1 MTGLRELVEDV
12 YDVQLGGTTRDGR
25 TMYVG
30 AFVLTNGPTTLVDTG
45 WPDTTDELLSALA
58 EGVDELDRV
67 FVTHDGHDHW
77 GGLDAVCDRYDPQ
90 VFVPVETDLPATLN
104 TDPDVRFAD
113 GDAFAGCVEVVRTP
127 GHTTAASSLYLRDQ
141 RALIA
146 ADSLDGSGPPGTAAG
161 LPAAAAGAVQRRPR
175 GRRDEPRTTARVRH
189 RSVRLPGEPRR
200 GRRGREARTTRRVR
214 RPLPAALGRR
224 PDRRGGEIG
233 LRRREP
239 DAASVSTRPPI
250 PDY

>member
-1 MTGLRELVEDV
+1 MTGLRELVEGV

-58 EGVDELDRV
+58 DGVDELDRV

-90 VFVPVETDLPATLN
+90 VFVPAETDLPATLN

-113 GDAFAGCVEVVRTP
+113 GDTFAGGVEVVRTP

-146 ADSLDGSGPPGTAAG
+146 ADSLDGS
-161 LPAAAAGAVQRRPR
+161 
-175 GRRDEPRTTARVRH
+175 
-189 RSVRLPGEPRR
+189 
-200 GRRGREARTTRRVR
+200 
-214 RPLPAALGRR
+214 
-224 PDRRGGEIG
+224 DRRGLPPGYLLPPPARYNDDHEAAETNLERLLEYDIDSVFVFHGSHVVGDAGEKLERLVAFKDHYQRPSG
-233 LRRREP
+233 VVRAGEAAKSDCGDGSRTRRR
-239 DAASVSTRPPI
+239 
-250 PDY
+250 